1 MRQTHTHSHT
11 ITDTNHNTRLMVS
24 VKVIAGIW
32 HISVGFTRSKKTLM
46 NDFSANKKISHSNK
60 SEIDW
65 FVASALENWKF
76 SHSTQ
81 QNKCL
86 TLLSL
91 EMLEFTPCNY
101 EHENKE
107 KKVPI
112 HWNTFYILRL
122 HCWTM
127 NEKVASSIQIKSNQF
142 IHKWIEHDCR
152 PLTEKRSHKMCL

>member
-1 MRQTHTHSHT
+1 MRQTRTHSHT

-107 KKVPI
+107 KNVPI
-112 HWNTFYILRL
+112 HWNTFYDYIAEQWVKRL
-122 HCWTM
+122 LHQFKS
-127 NEKVASSIQIKSNQF
+127 NQIKSIYSQMNRT
-142 IHKWIEHDCR
+142 W
-152 PLTEKRSHKMCL
+152 L